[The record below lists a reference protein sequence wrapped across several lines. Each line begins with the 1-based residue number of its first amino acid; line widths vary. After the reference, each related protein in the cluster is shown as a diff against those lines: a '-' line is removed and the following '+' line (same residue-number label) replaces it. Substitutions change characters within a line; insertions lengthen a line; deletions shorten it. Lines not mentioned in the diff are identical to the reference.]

1 VAKAFVDLSAWRK
14 IGVTGADSI
23 AWLNDLLTADL
34 SGLGPNRSQRALL
47 LTPTGSIRAD
57 VTVAIPGGSVVL
69 FQDPAQPQPI
79 ERLLAPY
86 VLSSDVELD
95 DRTAELCLFAL
106 LDATAPPNAPGTA
119 STTPSCL
126 GPGFDLTALGE
137 DHDRVFRS
145 LSKVFAETS
154 EAEAEPWRVM
164 TGVPRFGVDALPED
178 LPQEAG
184 LSAAV
189 SFGKG
194 CYLGQEAVAK
204 VQNLGHPRRL
214 VVALEADGALGAGDV
229 LLMEGREAGRVT
241 SAARD
246 DHGTVAL
253 GRVRWDSRH
262 GPFQTTGGHLV
273 RLRSL
278 ATVNRVS

>member
-1 VAKAFVDLSAWRK
+1 VARAFVDLSAWRK
-14 IGVTGADSI
+14 TGVTGADSI
-23 AWLNDLLTADL
+23 AWLDDLLTADL
-34 SGLGPNRSQRALL
+34 SALGTNRAQRALL

-57 VTVAIPGGSVVL
+57 VTVAIPGSSVVL

-79 ERLLAPY
+79 DRLLAPY
-86 VLSSDVELD
+86 VLSSYVELD
-95 DRTAELCLFAL
+95 DRTDELCLFAL
-106 LDATAPPNAPGTA
+106 LDATAPPDAPGTA
-119 STTPSCL
+119 FTTPSCL
-126 GPGFDLTALGE
+126 GPGFDLTGLRE

-154 EAEAEPWRVM
+154 EEEAEPWRV
-164 TGVPRFGVDALPED
+164 TAGVPRFGVDALPED

-184 LSAAV
+184 LSDAV

-214 VVALEADGALGAGDV
+214 VVALRAESALAPGDV
-229 LLMEGREAGRVT
+229 LLMDGWEAGRVT

-253 GRVRWDSRH
+253 GRVRWDSRD
-262 GPFQTTGGHLV
+262 GPFQTAGGHPV

-278 ATVNRVS
+278 ATAADG

>member
-1 VAKAFVDLSAWRK
+1 VGTAFVDLSAWRK

-34 SGLGPNRSQRALL
+34 SALGPNRAQRALL

-57 VTVAIPGGSVVL
+57 VTVAIPAGSVVL
-69 FQDPAQPQPI
+69 FQDPAQPQPVD
-79 ERLLAPY
+79 RLLAPY
-86 VLSSDVELD
+86 VLSSDVVLD
-95 DRTAELCLFAL
+95 DRTDELSLFAL

-119 STTPSCL
+119 FTTPSCL
-126 GPGFDLTALGE
+126 GPGFDLTALRE
-137 DHDRVFRS
+137 DHDRVFRA
-145 LSKVFAETS
+145 LSKAFTETS
-154 EAEAEPWRVM
+154 EADAEPWRV
-164 TGVPRFGVDALPED
+164 TAGVPRFGVDALPED

-184 LSAAV
+184 LSEVV

-214 VVALEADGALGAGDV
+214 VVALQADGALAAGDA
-229 LLMEGREAGRVT
+229 LLMDGREAGRVT
-241 SAARD
+241 SAAPD

-262 GPFQTTGGHLV
+262 GPFQTTGGRAV
-273 RLRSL
+273 RLRAL
-278 ATVNRVS
+278 ATAADG